1 MTSPEARDEH
11 GTGLGGGRCVTS
23 PEAHDGDGAGLGG
36 GGGDEFGVVGPHQ
49 VQ

>member
-1 MTSPEARDEH
+1 M
-11 GTGLGGGRCVTS
+11 TS